1 MWHKYDTYIHFKCND
16 KKCNHSFKLP
26 VWIPKVIQNQAK
38 PMDSIN
44 TFKGFRFSPK
54 IILAVLS
61 IYFSSS
67 SSTRQIKKILKRL
80 FSIKISHVT
89 IHKWTKK
96 FSDHLRLISTKLL
109 LSGDF
114 HSDEWHADETV
125 VKISGIKHYLW
136 VLLDSETRCVIA
148 YYLSPYR
155 SSTSAAQLFQQALL
169 ITTSVPKTIITDRLD
184 SYNVPIDVC
193 FPTVRHYPYKGFKD
207 YLNNN
212 FIESFNKTFKAW
224 YKTKKSFKNFCSA
237 QQLITVFMFHYNFLH
252 THTSLNNLSP
262 ANVAGIIYTD
272 KSAENWFLI

>member
-26 VWIPKVIQNQAK
+26 VWIPEVIQNQAK

-44 TFKGFRFSPK
+44 TLKGFRFSPK

-67 SSTRQIKKILKRL
+67 LSTRQIKKILKRL

-89 IHKWTKK
+89 IHKWTKR

-114 HSDEWHADETV
+114 HSDEWHADETM
-125 VKISGIKHYLW
+125 VKISGIKHY
-136 VLLDSETRCVIA
+136 
-148 YYLSPYR
+148 
-155 SSTSAAQLFQQALL
+155 
-169 ITTSVPKTIITDRLD
+169 
-184 SYNVPIDVC
+184 
-193 FPTVRHYPYKGFKD
+193 PYKGFTD

-212 FIESFNKTFKAW
+212 LIESFKKTFKAW

-262 ANVAGIIYTD
+262 ANVAGIVYTD